1 MAGELL
7 IDFLRTED
15 HLEDVLLEVKGLIL
29 VQPSDGGQVDGGEI
43 SFLVDVGAEVLE
55 VQILS
60 GKPIMIQNLFF
71 LNVKLLLEQFDDL
84 GLLLLMFLAKGGQG
98 DLRGLR
104 QVDRRDFESLE
115 KSVALVDWDAV
126 FIVLAE

>member
-1 MAGELL
+1 
-7 IDFLRTED
+7 
-15 HLEDVLLEVKGLIL
+15 
-29 VQPSDGGQVDGGEI
+29 
-43 SFLVDVGAEVLE
+43 
-55 VQILS
+55 
-60 GKPIMIQNLFF
+60 MIQNLFF

-104 QVDRRDFESLE
+104 QVDRRDFQSLE

>member
-104 QVDRRDFESLE
+104 QVDRRDFQSLE